1 MPHGT
6 PHLLIAVDG
15 SPSAATAVRVAAG
28 LFPGARA
35 SIATVPSEPTVHAGT
50 AGAVLPGISPVAT
63 QRAID
68 ELAAEARRQADE
80 TAEEAVE
87 LARTLGL
94 DAESASV
101 RPSVAAW
108 RALLDASHRLDADVL
123 VCGTRGRGAFARAL
137 LGSTSSSLLHNTDVP
152 LLIVPDGHG
161 ALDGPVAAA
170 YDGSEGARRAI
181 EAVGRLV
188 TGRVTVVVHAWE
200 PVAHRGLTA
209 RALGAGG
216 PVGDIQATVVGLQRA
231 LMESAAETTEQGVAA
246 AHDVGLDAVGESA
259 EALDGAWRTVAAA
272 ARAHGASVIA
282 VGTRGLGAARS
293 ALLGSVSSGLVR
305 NAEVPVLVVPGEP
318 DRAPAH
324 DAAERSG
331 EHV

>member
-1 MPHGT
+1 MTNGRPR
-6 PHLLIAVDG
+6 PLIAYDG
-15 SPSAATAVRVAAG
+15 SPSAATAVRVTAG

-94 DAESASV
+94 DAEPVSV
-101 RPSVAAW
+101 RPFTPAW
-108 RALLDASHRLDADVL
+108 AALLDATHRLDADVL

-152 LLIVPDGHG
+152 LLVVPDGG
-161 ALDGPVAAA
+161 GTLDGPVVAA
-170 YDGSEGARRAI
+170 YDGSEGAIRAI
-181 EAVGRLV
+181 EAVSRLLSD
-188 TGRVTVVVHAWE
+188 RVTVVVHAWH
-200 PVAHRGLTA
+200 PLSHRTLAA
-209 RALGAGG
+209 RALAAEAAIDHLAGAIA
-216 PVGDIQATVVGLQRA
+216 DMHDA
-231 LMESAAETTEQGVAA
+231 LAESAAVTTETGLAA
-246 AHDVGLDAVGESA
+246 ARAAGLDAVGDTV
-259 EALDGAWRTVAAA
+259 EADDGAWRAVAAA

-282 VGTRGLGAARS
+282 MGTRGLGAARS
-293 ALLGSVSSGLVR
+293 VLLGSVSSGLVQ
-305 NAEVPVLVVPGEP
+305 NAELPVLVVPG
-318 DRAPAH
+318 DTA
-324 DAAERSG
+324 DDNG
-331 EHV
+331 